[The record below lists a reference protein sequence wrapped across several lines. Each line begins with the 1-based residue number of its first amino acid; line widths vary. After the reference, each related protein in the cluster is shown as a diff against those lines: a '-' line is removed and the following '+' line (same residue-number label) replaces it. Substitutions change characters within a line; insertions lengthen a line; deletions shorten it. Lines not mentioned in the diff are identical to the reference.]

1 MEDDMRFLQVSLFV
15 LLSCLSAKAEKPSLD
30 VGRGVI
36 CDTAQEVERFVALRS
51 NGKEAAVALQ
61 AVNNEVRGACN
72 FVFVMFTGSK
82 AISELSVNG
91 RPVSILEITV
101 HAFGDGSAWRQV
113 PATVRYTAAA
123 EEGVLI

>member
-1 MEDDMRFLQVSLFV
+1 MRFSRVLLFV
-15 LLSCLSAKAEKPSLD
+15 LLSGLPAKAETPNLD
-30 VGRGVI
+30 VGRGVL

-51 NGKEAAVALQ
+51 DGKEAAVALQ
-61 AVNNEVRGACN
+61 TVNKEAPGAAACN

-91 RPVSILEITV
+91 RPVSILQITV

-113 PATVRYTAAA
+113 PAIVRYTAAA